1 MSSGALRVPEAA
13 WSGPARLGPLRLTA
27 TNASVRFEVRFLRF
41 FTIRGSFGNVEG
53 ELTFDQSRLAA
64 TSLEA
69 RVPVASLQTGNRL
82 RDAHLRSRGWFDAQ
96 HHAHIEVR
104 AVHVECG
111 GSDLRVTAAVTI
123 KGRESPVVMHCAT
136 RSAGGVPVELVGRF
150 TIPRSPYGVGPP
162 PYGIAP
168 WDLRAYL
175 VDDGVHV
182 ELRVRLDQ

>member
-1 MSSGALRVPEAA
+1 MSSGALRAPGAA
-13 WSGPARLGPLRLTA
+13 WSGPARIGPVRLTA
-27 TNASVRFEVRFLRF
+27 TNASVRFAVRFLRI
-41 FTIRGSFGNVEG
+41 FTIRGSFGQVEG
-53 ELTFDQSRLAA
+53 ELAFDQSRLAA
-64 TSLEA
+64 TLLEA
-69 RVPVASLQTGNRL
+69 RVPVTSLHTGNRL
-82 RDAHLRSRGWFDAQ
+82 RDAHLRSRSWFDAQ
-96 HHAHIEVR
+96 RHSHIAVR
-104 AVHVECG
+104 AVGVESG

-123 KGRESPVVMHCAT
+123 KGRESPVVMHCSA

-168 WDLRAYL
+168 WDPRAYL

>member
-1 MSSGALRVPEAA
+1 
-13 WSGPARLGPLRLTA
+13 LRLTA
-27 TNASVRFEVRFLRF
+27 TNASVRFRVRFLRL
-41 FTIRGSFGNVEG
+41 FTIRGCFGNVEG
-53 ELTFDQSRLAA
+53 ELTFDQSRLAD

-69 RVPVASLQTGNRL
+69 RVPVSSLHTGNRL
-82 RDAHLRSRGWFDAQ
+82 RDAHLRTRAWFDER
-96 HHAHIEVR
+96 HHSHIALR
-104 AVHVECG
+104 AVHVE
-111 GSDLRVTAAVTI
+111 SDGAGLRVDAAVTI
-123 KGRESPVVMHCAT
+123 KGRESPVVMHCSA

-168 WDLRAYL
+168 WDPRAYL